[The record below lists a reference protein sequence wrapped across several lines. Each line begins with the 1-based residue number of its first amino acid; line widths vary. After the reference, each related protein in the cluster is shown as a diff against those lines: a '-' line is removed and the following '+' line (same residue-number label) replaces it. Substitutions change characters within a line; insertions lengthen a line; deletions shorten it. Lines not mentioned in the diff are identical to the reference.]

1 MLRIVPNTN
10 AGAATRYFNEGL
22 ATSDYYAQDSDQ
34 VIGRWGGLAAE
45 KLGLQGEVKKE
56 DFTALCN
63 NKMPDGSKLN
73 PRDKEN
79 RKVGYDFTFSAPKSV
94 SIAYATTGDE
104 RIRQAFEQ
112 SVTETMRE
120 LEQDMRTQTGQ
131 GKEKKH
137 VQTGNMVWA
146 EFTHFTSRPV
156 DGVADPHLHTH
167 CFAINTTWHEE
178 SKRFQAGEFG
188 SIKRDASY
196 YEAAFFSR
204 FAHRMQEM
212 GYGIRHEGRHWELEG
227 IGRNTVEKFSRR
239 TQQVEAA
246 AEQKGIESVK
256 AKSDLGART
265 REQKVK
271 SGGTM
276 QDLKENWL
284 SRLSDDEK
292 DTIQNLKTA
301 AKKKKSV
308 TAADALSSAIR
319 HSFERKSV
327 MEEKRLL
334 TEAMKRGYGDV
345 LPESVSAAANNAS
358 LYRRTMNEQT
368 FLTTEEALQDEKRM
382 VQHVREGRGTVAPIN
397 PGYQP
402 KAEYLNDEQK
412 AAIHHA
418 MNSTD
423 QMTVISGGAGTGKT
437 TLMKEVQQGIRESG
451 KEIFGFA
458 PSAAASRD
466 VMRKE
471 GFEQADTLAQFLV
484 NKELQK
490 QVKNQ
495 VIWVDEAGMIG
506 NKDMNRV
513 FEIAKEQNARIL
525 LTGDVK
531 QHSAVKAGDA
541 LRIIEERGGIE
552 VAKVSKIQRQR
563 NNGNYR
569 QVVEMIAD
577 DKIEPA
583 IAKLDRMGGV
593 VEIADQEQ
601 RLQALVN
608 DYVEAVEHKKT
619 ALIVS
624 PVHKEANI
632 VTNAIRE
639 RLKSSGRLANEER
652 AFETYKNLNLSEEDK
667 ALFRTYGQGG
677 NSLMVEFH
685 QNATGF
691 KKGERVEVMP
701 GDTVRLHHV
710 SAKNQEGETAQLPLS
725 HSTRFTVFRKDTLRI
740 AAGDRLRITK
750 GGKTVEGS
758 RVNNG
763 DIFTVKGFDK
773 SGNIQLDSG
782 KTLAKDFGHLAHG
795 YVTTSHSSQGKTVD
809 RVFIA
814 QSEISE
820 PAASKQQFYVSI
832 SRGKE
837 MAKVYTDDK
846 MALEK
851 SVMKDGSRM
860 TASQIADYQKQRNM
874 RKEYERAI
882 ESHKSKSRYAK
893 SRDRKTIS

>member
-10 AGAATRYFNEGL
+10 ASATARYFDEGL
-22 ATSDYYAQDSDQ
+22 ATSDYYAKDAEQ

-45 KLGLQGEVKKE
+45 KLGLQGEVTKE
-56 DFTALCN
+56 DFTALCD
-63 NKMPDGSKLN
+63 NKKPDGSKLN
-73 PRDKEN
+73 PREKEN

-94 SIAYATTGDE
+94 SIAYATTNDE
-104 RIRQAFEQ
+104 RIRSAFER
-112 SVTETMRE
+112 SVSETMQE
-120 LEQDMRTQTGQ
+120 LEKDMRTQTGQ

-156 DGVADPHLHTH
+156 DGVADPHLHAH

-178 SKRFQAGEFG
+178 SGRFQAGEFG

-227 IGRNTVEKFSRR
+227 IGRSTIEKFSRR
-239 TQQVEAA
+239 TQQVEEA
-246 AEQKGIESVK
+246 AEKKGIQNEK
-256 AKSDLGART
+256 AKADLGART

-271 SGGTM
+271 SDGTM

-292 DTIQNLKTA
+292 SATQNLKGA
-301 AKKKKSV
+301 AGKRKSV
-308 TAADALSSAIR
+308 TAGDALDSAVR

-334 TEAMKRGYGDV
+334 TEALKRGYGDV
-345 LPESVSAAANNAS
+345 LPEAVGSALNGANF
-358 LYRRTMNEQT
+358 YRRNIKEQT

-382 VQHVREGRGTVAPIN
+382 VQYVREGRGTVAPIN
-397 PGYQP
+397 SRYQP
-402 KAEYLNDEQK
+402 KADYLNAEQK
-412 AAIHHA
+412 DAIRHA

-423 QMTVISGGAGTGKT
+423 QVTVISGGAGTGKT

-471 GFEQADTLAQFLV
+471 GFEQADTLAQLLA
-484 NKELQK
+484 NRELQK

-531 QHSAVKAGDA
+531 QHAAVKAGDA
-541 LRIIEERGGIE
+541 LRIIEERGGIK
-552 VAKVSKIQRQR
+552 VAQINKIQRQR
-563 NNGNYR
+563 SNDNYR
-569 QVVEMIAD
+569 QVVEMIAN

-583 IAKLDRMGGV
+583 LNKLDRMGGV
-593 VEIADQEQ
+593 VEIADREQ
-601 RLQALVN
+601 RLQALVS
-608 DYVEAVEHKKT
+608 DYVDAVEKKKT
-619 ALIVS
+619 ALVVS
-624 PVHKEANI
+624 PVHREANM
-632 VTNAIRE
+632 VTDAIRE
-639 RLKSSGRLANEER
+639 RLKSSGKLEGEEKS
-652 AFETYKNLNLSEEDK
+652 FESYKSLNLSEEDK
-667 ALFRTYGQGG
+667 NLFRTYGQDK
-677 NSLMVEFH
+677 NLVVEFH
-685 QNATGF
+685 QNSSGF
-691 KKGERVEVMP
+691 KKGERWEVAP
-701 GDTVRLHHV
+701 GGDTVQLPHV
-710 SAKNQEGETAQLPLS
+710 NATNREGQIAQLPLS
-725 HSTRFTVFRKDTLRI
+725 HSNRFTVYRQDSLKL

-750 GGKTVEGS
+750 GGKTLEGS
-758 RVNNG
+758 RINNG
-763 DIFTVKGFDK
+763 DIFTVNGFDK
-773 SGNIQLDSG
+773 KGNIRLDSG
-782 KTLAKDFGHLAHG
+782 KTLSKDFGHMAHG

-814 QSEISE
+814 QSEMSE
-820 PAASKQQFYVSI
+820 PAASRQQFYVSI

-846 MALEK
+846 IALEK

-860 TASQIADYQKQRNM
+860 TASQVAELQKQRTM
-874 RKEYERAI
+874 KKEHDRAV
-882 ESHKSKSRYAK
+882 ESQKTKSRSRYAK
-893 SRDRKTIS
+893 SREIIG

>member
-10 AGAATRYFNEGL
+10 ASATARYFDEGL
-22 ATSDYYAQDSDQ
+22 ATSDYYAKDAEQ

-45 KLGLQGEVKKE
+45 KLGLEGEVTKE
-56 DFTALCN
+56 DFTALCD
-63 NKMPDGSKLN
+63 NKKPDGSKLN
-73 PRDKEN
+73 PREKEN

-94 SIAYATTGDE
+94 SIAYATTNDE
-104 RIRQAFEQ
+104 RIRSAFER
-112 SVTETMRE
+112 SVSETMQE
-120 LEQDMRTQTGQ
+120 LEKDMRTQTGQ

-156 DGVADPHLHTH
+156 GGVADPHLHTH

-178 SKRFQAGEFG
+178 SGRFQAGEFG

-227 IGRNTVEKFSRR
+227 IGRSTIEKFSRR
-239 TQQVEAA
+239 TQQVEEA
-246 AEQKGIESVK
+246 AEKKGIQNEK
-256 AKSDLGART
+256 AKADLGART

-292 DTIQNLKTA
+292 SAIQNLKDTA
-301 AKKKKSV
+301 GKRKSV
-308 TAADALSSAIR
+308 TAGDALDSAAR

-334 TEAMKRGYGDV
+334 TEALKRGYGDV
-345 LPESVSAAANNAS
+345 LPEAVGSALNGANF
-358 LYRRTMNEQT
+358 YRRNIKEQT

-382 VQHVREGRGTVAPIN
+382 VQYVREGRGTVAPIN
-397 PGYQP
+397 SRYQP
-402 KAEYLNDEQK
+402 KADYLNAEQK
-412 AAIHHA
+412 DAIRHA

-423 QMTVISGGAGTGKT
+423 QVTVISGGAGTGKT

-471 GFEQADTLAQFLV
+471 GFEQADTLAQLLA
-484 NKELQK
+484 NRELHK

-541 LRIIEERGGIE
+541 LRIIEERGGIK
-552 VAKVSKIQRQR
+552 VAQINKIQRQR
-563 NNGNYR
+563 SNDNYR
-569 QVVEMIAD
+569 QVVEMIAN

-583 IAKLDRMGGV
+583 LNKLDRMGGV
-593 VEIADQEQ
+593 VEIADREQ
-601 RLQALVN
+601 RLQALVS
-608 DYVEAVEHKKT
+608 DYVDAVEKKKT
-619 ALIVS
+619 ALVVS
-624 PVHKEANI
+624 PVHREANM
-632 VTNAIRE
+632 VTDAIRE
-639 RLKSSGRLANEER
+639 RLKSSGKLDGEEKS
-652 AFETYKNLNLSEEDK
+652 FESYKSLNLSEEDK
-667 ALFRTYGQGG
+667 NLFRTYGQDK
-677 NSLMVEFH
+677 NLVVEFH
-685 QNATGF
+685 QNSSGF
-691 KKGERVEVMP
+691 KKGERWEVAP
-701 GDTVRLHHV
+701 GGDTVQLPHV
-710 SAKNQEGETAQLPLS
+710 NVTNREGQIAQLPLS
-725 HSTRFTVFRKDTLRI
+725 HSNRFTVYRKDSLKL

-750 GGKTVEGS
+750 GGKTLEGS
-758 RVNNG
+758 RINNG
-763 DIFTVKGFDK
+763 DIFTVNGFDK
-773 SGNIQLDSG
+773 KGNIRLDSG
-782 KTLAKDFGHLAHG
+782 KTLSKDFGHIAHG

-814 QSEISE
+814 QSEMSE
-820 PAASKQQFYVSI
+820 PAASRQQFYVSI

-846 MALEK
+846 IALEK

-860 TASQIADYQKQRNM
+860 TASQIAELQKQRTM
-874 RKEYERAI
+874 KKEHDRAV
-882 ESHKSKSRYAK
+882 ESQKTKSRSRYAK
-893 SRDRKTIS
+893 SREIIG